1 MYAVIESGGKQYR
14 VELGNEIEVDRLDVE
29 PGQTIRLE
37 RVLLVADGDEA
48 TIGRPLVEGAL
59 VNADVLR
66 QDRGEKLVVFKYKP
80 KARTR
85 VKKGHRADLTVLRIA
100 EIALNGK
107 SAAKEAAAVAAE
119 QKAAREAAEKAAA
132 EKAAADRALAAKLA
146 PEPKGRPPRRPRQG
160 DSDRKGARKPPRRR
174 RGSGTRHPPSGPRRA
189 APHLAHPGRRGQD
202 QGGRRPRPPS
212 RRSKARAPRRGPAEQ
227 DRPRRT
233 RARRPAA
240 TEAADAPRHSTKKD
254 E

>member
-29 PGQTIRLE
+29 PGQTIRME
-37 RVLLVADGDEA
+37 RVLLVADGGDA

-119 QKAAREAAEKAAA
+119 QKAAREVAEKAAG
-132 EKAAADRALAAKLA
+132 EKAAADRALAAKLTPA
-146 PEPKGRPPRRPRQG
+146 AKKETK
-160 DSDRKGARKPPRRR
+160 A
-174 RGSGTRHPPSGPRRA
+174 A
-189 APHLAHPGRRGQD
+189 APA
-202 QGGRRPRPPS
+202 
-212 RRSKARAPRRGPAEQ
+212 
-227 DRPRRT
+227 T
-233 RARRPAA
+233 RAKAATKAPAA
-240 TEAADAPRHSTKKD
+240 GVKTATKSTTKSDAGSTKSRTQAGEDRTKAASAKTTVSKKPSTTKSTSSKTTAAKDASAGSTKKD